1 MAFRTVELT
10 GPAEIHVRNGALLV
24 EKEIPNSKDVNKAGD
39 TANTLT
45 RGGNWSIVKSAGID
59 FGDPAGWGPLCW
71 TSLGW
76 EVV

>member
-45 RGGNWSIVKSAGID
+45 RGGNWSIVKPNEFYSM
-59 FGDPAGWGPLCW
+59 LRHSYQ
-71 TSLGW
+71 THQ
-76 EVV
+76 

>member
-45 RGGNWSIVKSAGID
+45 RGGNWSIVKQRK
-59 FGDPAGWGPLCW
+59 
-71 TSLGW
+71 
-76 EVV
+76 